1 MNSKPFLIGITGG
14 SGSGKTTIAQRLFE
28 ILSPDCT
35 NISEDD
41 YYKDTSKMEG
51 FGRADFDY
59 DNPIIRDH
67 EILQN
72 DLHLFSQGKDFNQP
86 LYDFVNHC
94 RFEHTK
100 EIKPT
105 KYLVIEGTHILHD
118 AKIRDL
124 LDLKIFI
131 HTDEEIRFKRRLE
144 RDVKERGRSVES
156 VHQQYNAIVKPGHYK
171 WTEPTKEFADLLLY
185 CNDEPNISQELRLNQ
200 NIDLILDALK
210 RRAE

>member
-1 MNSKPFLIGITGG
+1 MSNKPFLIGITGG
-14 SGSGKTTIAQRLFE
+14 SGSGKTTIARTLFE

-51 FGRADFDY
+51 FGQANFDY

-67 EILQN
+67 EILYD
-72 DLHLFSQGKDFNQP
+72 DLLLFSQGKEINQP

-100 EIKPT
+100 KINPT
-105 KYLVIEGTHILHD
+105 RFLVIEGTHVLHN
-118 AKIRDL
+118 AQIREL
-124 LDLKIFI
+124 LDLKIYI
-131 HTDEEIRFKRRLE
+131 HTDEETRFKRRLE

-156 VHQQYNAIVKPGHYK
+156 VHTQYNLIVKPGHYK
-171 WTEPTKEFADLLLY
+171 WTEPTKEFADLILY
-185 CNDEPNISQELRLNQ
+185 CNDDPKVCEDIRLKQ
-200 NIDLILDALK
+200 NVDLIVAHIK
-210 RRAE
+210 KQTE